1 MFFLLHVFL
10 LYFCPFQAIFF
21 SFYRTL
27 GSVQWVSMSVC
38 NCCDFSDV
46 TLADED
52 TNSILADDAFILYL
66 WGIAVFYLHSF
77 WNFAYIC
84 FRWFLHFGYFF
95 MHLFVW
101 GGMSTK
107 VWIGLLFILLLV
119 DLIVFDRHRTFY
131 PHSLWIALYQI
142 GQNNLA
148 AKEAERIYSSNYWEV
163 FSSV

>member
-10 LYFCPFQAIFF
+10 LYFCPFQAIIFH
-21 SFYRTL
+21 FYRIL

-95 MHLFVW
+95 YA
-101 GGMSTK
+101 
-107 VWIGLLFILLLV
+107 LV
-119 DLIVFDRHRTFY
+119 CLRWDVYKSMNRFTFY
-131 PHSLWIALYQI
+131 FVTGWSYCFWEIQDFLSTQSVNST
-142 GQNNLA
+142 QSNR
-148 AKEAERIYSSNYWEV
+148 AE
-163 FSSV
+163 